1 VLVLPRKR
9 DQVRVTQ
16 HAPMIYEGGRSPRRS
31 IQSSIKF

>member
-16 HAPMIYEGGRSPRRS
+16 HVAIINAIS
-31 IQSSIKF
+31 